1 LRLVRLLT
9 FIKGV
14 EQLRVIVAG
23 LVQGLRSVTY
33 IVLLLFL
40 VIYIFAIVA
49 SLTFGINDPARFGT
63 VPVSMVSLF
72 QVDNTRKFP
81 PTCLTSRNL
90 RRTNIFIFVP
100 DPASGVN
107 TVKLGSNGL

>member
-1 LRLVRLLT
+1 MRLVRLLT

-23 LVQGLRSVTY
+23 LIQGLRSVTY

-81 PTCLTSRNL
+81 PSRNL
-90 RRTNIFIFVP
+90 RRTNIFVFVP

-107 TVKLGSNGL
+107 TVKLGGNGL